1 MIQFRKNFKHWVT
14 LSKESLFSI
23 LRTVHFILVGPSG
36 APTAF
41 ITSSDTPFTL
51 ILSWNPPR
59 ASERNGI
66 ITHYEYFCTGV
77 HNEYQSTTLLTVT
90 MSKLKAFTNYKCSV
104 KAATAIGTGPAAI
117 STSTTAQDSQ

>member
-1 MIQFRKNFKHWVT
+1 M
-14 LSKESLFSI
+14 
-23 LRTVHFILVGPSG
+23 LRAINFILVGPSG

-41 ITSSDTPFTL
+41 LISSDTPFTL
-51 ILSWNPPR
+51 TLSWNPPR
-59 ASERNGI
+59 PSERNGI
-66 ITHYEYFCTGV
+66 ITHYEYLCTGV

-90 MSKLKAFTNYKCSV
+90 VSELKAFTSYKCWV